1 MNAPQYPGSM
11 QAGEPVIP
19 RAAIARSFG
28 DAAATY
34 DAFAGLQRTVADK
47 LLQCS
52 PAGLPARML
61 DLGCGTGYCAAKM
74 HARFPAAELVA
85 IDVAMPM
92 LGIAAGAAPAA
103 SLVCADAQDLPLTG
117 STFDLVVSSLALQWC
132 ADPQPVLQE
141 LARILKPGGTALI
154 STFGPSSLD
163 TLRLA
168 YRQADSGIHVN
179 DFLPLAQL
187 EQAARNTGL
196 ACASTTTT
204 EVRHYTSL
212 NDLARELKGIGAH
225 NLNSGRPK
233 GLTGR
238 QKFMRAAN
246 AFLAHAQSGKGVP
259 VSYEICYLVLTRPFT
274 RGS

>member
-1 MNAPQYPGSM
+1 MNAPQNPGTL

-34 DAFAGLQRTVADK
+34 NAYAGLQRTVADK
-47 LLQCS
+47 LLQRV
-52 PAGLPARML
+52 PAGLPIRML

-74 HARFPAAELVA
+74 HQQFPAAELVA
-85 IDVAMPM
+85 IDLAMPM
-92 LGIAAGAAPAA
+92 LGLAAGAVPAA

-117 STFDLVVSSLALQWC
+117 STFDLVVSSLAMQWC

-141 LARILKPGGTALI
+141 LGRVLKPGGTVLI
-154 STFGPSSLD
+154 STFGPDSLD
-163 TLRLA
+163 TLRQA

-179 DFLPLAQL
+179 DFLSLAQL
-187 EQAARNTGL
+187 EQAARNAGL
-196 ACASTTTT
+196 DCESAVAT
-204 EVRHYTSL
+204 EVRYYASL

-225 NLNSGRPK
+225 NINSGRPK

-238 QKFMRAAN
+238 QKFMRAAS
-246 AFLAHAQSGKGVP
+246 AFLEHSEPGKGVP
-259 VSYEICYLVLTRPFT
+259 VSYEICYLVLTRPFA